1 MHLYSKLL
9 INFKKKVDRQ
19 KVVDFFFFF
28 DKKNLVE
35 IAKISGIFVFLVIFK
50 PAIFIATKLLKES
63 FAAIFL
69 TT

>member
-1 MHLYSKLL
+1 MIIGALLPLLELPLNASCKCKLL
-9 INFKKKVDRQ
+9 IN
-19 KVVDFFFFF
+19 F